1 MLLLTGTDEIVAG
14 EEVPASVVLGR
25 PEFIVRREM
34 LLEMGA
40 DGIVNDGAGSSKE
53 LETVAVEMLL

>member
-1 MLLLTGTDEIVAG
+1 MAG

-25 PEFIVRREM
+25 PDLIARRDM

-53 LETVAVEMLL
+53 LETVAVELLL

>member
-1 MLLLTGTDEIVAG
+1 MLLLTGTDEIMADKK
-14 EEVPASVVLGR
+14 VPASVVLGR
-25 PEFIVRREM
+25 PEFIVREM

-53 LETVAVEMLL
+53 LETAAVEMLI

>member
-1 MLLLTGTDEIVAG
+1 
-14 EEVPASVVLGR
+14 VPASVVLGR
-25 PEFIVRREM
+25 PEFIVREM

-40 DGIVNDGAGSSKE
+40 NGIVNDGTGSSKE

>member
-1 MLLLTGTDEIVAG
+1 MLLLTGTDEIMAG
-14 EEVPASVVLGR
+14 EEVPAYVVLGR
-25 PEFIVRREM
+25 PDLIARGDM